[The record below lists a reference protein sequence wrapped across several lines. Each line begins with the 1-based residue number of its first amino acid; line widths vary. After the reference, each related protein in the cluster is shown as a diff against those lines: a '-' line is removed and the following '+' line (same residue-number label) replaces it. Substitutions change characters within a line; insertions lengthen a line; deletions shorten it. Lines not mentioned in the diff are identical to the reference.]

1 MLSVTEATL
10 TITDDDTDDGN
21 PPDDGGGNDDGD
33 TRLPDLYIRDA
44 TVNEGDDARFAV
56 RLSESSDRLVT
67 VAYETVDRTAVAGSD
82 YTSTS
87 GLVRFEAGETSKTIA
102 VPTIEDAT
110 VEETEGFTVQLS
122 DPAGATVADGTAL
135 GTITDD
141 DDPPGLSIDDAPA
154 VREGE
159 TAEFVVRLSAS
170 SGVAATVSYRT
181 FDGTALAGFDYVA
194 AEGTLRFEPGETT
207 HTVAVA
213 TLTDDLVE
221 GPEGFTVE
229 LSDPSGATVA
239 DGTATGT
246 ITDDAQQRIGLVND
260 VVLPEV
266 GRALAFGAVRCRID
280 QALSGS
286 ASRGRSTETSAR
298 LALSSGAHSGRLA
311 LSPDARSGRW
321 AATGAQSPTLVQAF
335 DASLFLMDSQEE
347 GDGEGR
353 FAAWCDDVEAQ
364 R

>member
-1 MLSVTEATL
+1 M
-10 TITDDDTDDGN
+10 
-21 PPDDGGGNDDGD
+21 
-33 TRLPDLYIRDA
+33 
-44 TVNEGDDARFAV
+44 
-56 RLSESSDRLVT
+56 
-67 VAYETVDRTAVAGSD
+67 
-82 YTSTS
+82 
-87 GLVRFEAGETSKTIA
+87 
-102 VPTIEDAT
+102 
-110 VEETEGFTVQLS
+110 
-122 DPAGATVADGTAL
+122 
-135 GTITDD
+135 
-141 DDPPGLSIDDAPA
+141 
-154 VREGE
+154 
-159 TAEFVVRLSAS
+159 
-170 SGVAATVSYRT
+170 
-181 FDGTALAGFDYVA
+181 
-194 AEGTLRFEPGETT
+194 
-207 HTVAVA
+207 
-213 TLTDDLVE
+213 
-221 GPEGFTVE
+221 
-229 LSDPSGATVA
+229 A

-260 VVLPEV
+260 IVLPEV

-335 DASLFLMDSQEE
+335 DDSLFLMDSQEE

>member
-1 MLSVTEATL
+1 MVPVRAGGRHVGGGRRVSGNHRQRGGLSVTEATL

-135 GTITDD
+135 GTTTDD

-221 GPEGFTVE
+221 GPKD
-229 LSDPSGATVA
+229 SPSSWAIRLGRRWP
-239 DGTATGT
+239 TAPL
-246 ITDDAQQRIGLVND
+246 R
-260 VVLPEV
+260 
-266 GRALAFGAVRCRID
+266 
-280 QALSGS
+280 
-286 ASRGRSTETSAR
+286 
-298 LALSSGAHSGRLA
+298 
-311 LSPDARSGRW
+311 
-321 AATGAQSPTLVQAF
+321 AQSPTTRSS
-335 DASLFLMDSQEE
+335 ASGWSTTSCC
-347 GDGEGR
+347 R
-353 FAAWCDDVEAQ
+353 